1 MLYYLRTEDTPML
14 KKAFA
19 LFFCLFVLLGAARA
33 DSLPIYH
40 QPNDKNLAPYET
52 VDYLDEMPF
61 DQGTELM
68 YVDVLGIRQGDCI
81 VISCG
86 GQRMLVDGGENQAMR
101 NKVVD
106 AYLAENGIDHFDY
119 FFLTHAHD
127 DHLEMQQRLIKKGII
142 PDMVISPYEDSDSY
156 TLWNDYKR
164 QLKAAGIPFEKIVT
178 GDEIQLGGA
187 TLTFYRWSDKG
198 LTMNNHSATAMLQ
211 FGEARMFLAA
221 DIGGET
227 QHWLL
232 SAFGAEAF
240 KCDVYK
246 SAHHN
251 RTATVTEFLDAL
263 DPGLAVNTNTRTST
277 QVGDRQQDRRDIP
290 RYYISTGTIHLVTDG
305 AQWYVWQETAE

>member
-1 MLYYLRTEDTPML
+1 MIR
-14 KKAFA
+14 KALA
-19 LFFCLFVLLGAARA
+19 LLVCLFVLTSAALA

-40 QPNDKNLAPYET
+40 QAGKSGQAPYET
-52 VDYLDEMPF
+52 VEYLEEPPF
-61 DQGTELM
+61 AEGAELL

-81 VISCG
+81 VITCG
-86 GQRMLVDGGENQAMR
+86 GQRMLVDGGENQSVR

-106 AYLAENGIDHFDY
+106 AYLAANGIDHFDY

-127 DHLEMQQRLIKKGII
+127 DHLEMQQRLIKKGIT
-142 PDMVISPYEDSDSY
+142 PDAVLSPYDESDSY

-164 QLKAAGIPFEKIVT
+164 QLNQAGIPFEKIAT
-178 GDEIQLGGA
+178 GDVTRLGGA
-187 TLTFYRWSDKG
+187 TLTYYRRDGKG
-198 LTMNNHSATAMLQ
+198 LTMNNHSACAMLQ
-211 FGEARMFLAA
+211 FGQARMFLAA

-232 SAFGAEAF
+232 DTFGAEEF

-263 DPGLAVNTNTRTST
+263 DPGLAVNTNTRSST
-277 QVGDRQQDRRDIP
+277 KTGDNQQDRRDIP

-305 AQWYVWQETAE
+305 TQWYVWQEPVE

>member
-1 MLYYLRTEDTPML
+1 ML
-14 KKAFA
+14 KKAFS
-19 LFFCLFVLLGAARA
+19 LFGCLFVLITAARA

-40 QPNDKNLAPYET
+40 RPNENNQAPYET
-52 VDYLDEMPF
+52 VEYLDEMPF
-61 DQGTELM
+61 AEDAELM

-81 VISCG
+81 VITCG
-86 GQRMLVDGGENQAMR
+86 GRRMLVDGGENQAVR
-101 NKVVD
+101 TRVVD

-127 DHLEMQQRLIKKGII
+127 DHLEMQQRLIKKGVT
-142 PDMVISPYEDSDSY
+142 PDAVLSPYDESDSY

-164 QLKAAGIPFEKIVT
+164 QLTKAGITIRKVAT
-178 GDEIQLGGA
+178 GDVVELGGA
-187 TLTFYRWSDKG
+187 TLTFYRWNDKG

-211 FGEARMFLAA
+211 FGDARMFLAA

-232 SAFGAEAF
+232 KTFGPEAF

-246 SAHHN
+246 TAHHN

-263 DPGLAVNTNTRTST
+263 DPGLAVNTNTRSST
-277 QVGDRQQDRRDIP
+277 QVGDKQQDRRDIP

-305 AQWYVWQETAE
+305 TQWYVWQEAVE